1 MSSDSAVE
9 TRTPKSDQDGNETV
23 EVRNTDGPHKNDEAH
38 TNYSAAIE
46 HLHPA
51 WQVLIRYCEKLQ
63 FGELEKVS
71 IQNGL
76 PMMVEVVRT
85 KMRLRPD

>member
-1 MSSDSAVE
+1 M
-9 TRTPKSDQDGNETV
+9 
-23 EVRNTDGPHKNDEAH
+23 EVRNTDGKPKNDEAH
-38 TNYSAAIE
+38 SNHSAAVE

-63 FGELEKVS
+63 FGELEKIS

-76 PMMVEVVRT
+76 PMTVEVVRT
-85 KMRLRPD
+85 KMRLRTE